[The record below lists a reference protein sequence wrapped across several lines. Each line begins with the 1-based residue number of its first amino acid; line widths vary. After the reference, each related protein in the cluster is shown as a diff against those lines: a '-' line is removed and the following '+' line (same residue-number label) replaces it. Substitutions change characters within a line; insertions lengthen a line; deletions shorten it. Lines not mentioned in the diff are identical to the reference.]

1 MGISASEVKE
11 LREKTGAGLMACK
24 KALTEANGNMEQAI
38 DELRKKGAAKAA
50 SKSDRSTAEGVVA
63 ISGRAVVKILCET
76 DFVARNE
83 QFVAFADELVKKAE
97 ADGVDA
103 VKSYFEEVKGDKIQ
117 AIGENIVLDDVQVVE
132 GGSVV
137 GSYVHSNN
145 KVGTLVALDGGD
157 EELARDAAMHATAM
171 APIVANPE
179 DVPAELIEKEKEI
192 AREQLIAAGKP
203 EKILDG
209 IIAGKIK
216 KFCAERALTSQ
227 PFVKNPD
234 VTVGEHLG
242 EAKLVTFIRVE
253 I

>member
-1 MGISASEVKE
+1 MGISASDVKE

-24 KALTEANGNMEQAI
+24 KALEEANGNMEQAI

-63 ISGRAVVKILCET
+63 VSGRAIVKVLCET

-97 ADGVDA
+97 AEGADA
-103 VKSYFEEVKGDKIQ
+103 VKIFFEGVKGDKIQ
-117 AIGENIVLDDVQVVE
+117 TIGENIVLEDVQVVE

-145 KVGTLVALDGGD
+145 KVATIVVLNGGD

-179 DVPAELIEKEKEI
+179 DVPADLIDKEKEI
-192 AREQLIAAGKP
+192 AREQLVAAGKP
-203 EKILDG
+203 ENILDN

-227 PFVKNPD
+227 PFVKNPE
-234 VTVGEHLG
+234 VTVAEHLG
-242 EAKLVTFIRVE
+242 DTKLVTFVRVT

>member
-1 MGISASEVKE
+1 
-11 LREKTGAGLMACK
+11 MACK
-24 KALTEANGNMEQAI
+24 KALEEADGNMEQAI
-38 DELRKKGAAKAA
+38 DELRKKGVAKAA

-63 ISGRAVVKILCET
+63 VSGRAIIKVLCET
-76 DFVARNE
+76 DFVARND
-83 QFVAFADELVKKAE
+83 QFITFSNELAKKAE
-97 ADGVDA
+97 AEGIDA
-103 VKSYFEEVKGDKIQ
+103 VKSYFEEVKTDKIQ
-117 AIGENIVLDDVQVVE
+117 VIGENIVLEDVQIVE
-132 GGSVV
+132 GGSVI

-145 KVGTLVALDGGD
+145 KVATIVALDGGT

-203 EKILDG
+203 EKILDN

-234 VTVGEHLG
+234 VTVGEYLG
-242 EAKLVTFIRVE
+242 DATLVAFVRVA